1 MSYVIPVG
9 EAEHEPVSL
18 VDARLHLRIDAEEGA
33 EDREDSLIETLIL
46 AARQAAEQFT
56 GRLFAGGLYEMRAD
70 AFAACMLFPVA
81 PVGEIVSV
89 GYVDEAG
96 ALQTLD
102 VAQYALH
109 AHPDHPALLLV
120 PGTSMPALNWAPG
133 SVRVQFKGGYS
144 EDNPV
149 PAAVIAAIKL
159 TIGHLYANREAVI
172 TGTIST
178 EIPQGVQSLLWPYRR
193 GLGV

>member
-18 VDARLHLRIDAEEGA
+18 ADARLHLRIAAEEGA
-33 EDREDSLIETLIL
+33 EDFEDTLVESLIR

-56 GRLFAGGLYEMRAD
+56 GRLFAGGLYEMRVD
-70 AFAACMLFPVA
+70 AFASCMPIPVA

-89 GYVDEAG
+89 EYVDEAG
-96 ALQTLD
+96 ALQALG
-102 VAQYALH
+102 AGQYALH

-120 PGTSMPALNWAPG
+120 PGAALPALHWAPG
-133 SVRVQFKGGYS
+133 SVRVKFAGGYGEGS
-144 EDNPV
+144 PAPAPV
-149 PAAVIAAIKL
+149 VAAIKL
-159 TIGHLYANREAVI
+159 TIGHLYANREAVVV
-172 TGTIST
+172 GVSVADLA
-178 EIPQGVQSLLWPYRR
+178 QGVQSLLWPYRR